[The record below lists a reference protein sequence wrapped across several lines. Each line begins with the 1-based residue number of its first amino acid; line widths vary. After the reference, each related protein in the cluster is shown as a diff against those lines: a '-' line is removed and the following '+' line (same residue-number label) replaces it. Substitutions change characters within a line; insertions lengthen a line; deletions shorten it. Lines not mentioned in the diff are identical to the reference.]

1 MRTADRWKRTIE
13 QPRRIQRRRRK
24 KNKITA
30 LAGRNCDWRFH
41 CRRRRCRP
49 LGVGGGRGWWDS
61 FEKVAIHRRPIGAST
76 PAISSL
82 GRRFL
87 FYFLRRLLLGPYG
100 RWMALSLK
108 KKHRHWL
115 ISLSCLPSFLPGF
128 LKFFS
133 FRFGFQQ
140 DKLSQVNWLW
150 IYFFKRVFLTFF
162 LRSNLFIMKFYLVL
176 LGFFCYFHIFLFKLA
191 FN

>member
-1 MRTADRWKRTIE
+1 MKTNDRTATKNTKKKKKKKQNNGARWPKLW
-13 QPRRIQRRRRK
+13 
-24 KNKITA
+24 
-30 LAGRNCDWRFH
+30 LAFSLSSTSMSTSWSGR
-41 CRRRRCRP
+41 
-49 LGVGGGRGWWDS
+49 GRGWWDS